1 MSVYTVAGIML
12 IANSVLLVIVAECL
26 KRTKHELRAAEAS
39 RVMRGKLNDYYR
51 KRIRELEQK
60 E

>member
-1 MSVYTVAGIML
+1 MTIHTMAGIVL
-12 IANSVLLVIVAECL
+12 IINSIVLVAVAEKL